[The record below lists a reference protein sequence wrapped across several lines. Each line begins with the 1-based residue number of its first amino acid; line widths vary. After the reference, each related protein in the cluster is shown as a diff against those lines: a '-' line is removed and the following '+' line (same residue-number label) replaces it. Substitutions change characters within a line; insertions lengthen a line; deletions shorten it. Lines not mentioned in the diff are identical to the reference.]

1 MITILKGSN
10 GALETAPESVKGCWV
25 KVSAPTPDE
34 VERLQSDYHLPLEFI
49 TYALDM
55 DERARVEKEDG
66 VTLIL
71 LRLPHFQGHDHDVPY
86 TTVPVGVLLTDQ
98 VMATIC
104 PVDSH
109 VLRALAQGV
118 TKGLS
123 TSKTN
128 RFLLHLLRLMA
139 DRYLTYLREIDRAVE
154 ALEDKLQRSLR
165 NEEVLALLKYQ
176 KSLTYFTTGLKS
188 NSFVLGRLEQSG
200 LFAKYP
206 DDAELLG
213 DVVIEVQ
220 QAIEMT
226 DISANILS
234 QMMDAFAS
242 IISNNLNVVMKFL
255 ASMTIVLTIPTLIAS
270 VYGMNIPLPFED
282 HPLALVIVM
291 GVAVAIS
298 VTVGVVF
305 WKKDWF

>member
-10 GALETAPESVKGCWV
+10 GTLETVSETVKGCWV
-25 KVSAPTPDE
+25 KVAAPTPDE
-34 VERLQSDYHLPLEFI
+34 VERLQAEFHLPSEFV

-71 LRLPHFQGHDHDVPY
+71 LRLPHFQGHDHDIPY
-86 TTVPVGVLLTDQ
+86 TTVPVGILLTENLLT
-98 VMATIC
+98 TIC

-109 VLRALAQGV
+109 VIRSLAQGV
-118 TKGLS
+118 AKGLS
-123 TSKTN
+123 TAKTN

-139 DRYLTYLREIDRAVE
+139 DRYLTYVREIDRAVE

-188 NSFVLGRLEQSG
+188 NSFVLSRLEQSG

-213 DVVIEVQ
+213 DVVVEVQ

-255 ASMTIVLTIPTLIAS
+255 ASMTIVLTVPTLIAS
-270 VYGMNIPLPFED
+270 IYGMNIPLPFED
-282 HPLALVIVM
+282 HPLALVIIM
-291 GVAVAIS
+291 GVAIAIS
-298 VTVGVVF
+298 VTIGVIF

>member
-10 GALETAPESVKGCWV
+10 GALETVSEAARGCWV
-25 KVSAPTPDE
+25 RAVAPTPE
-34 VERLQSDYHLPLEFI
+34 EITRLQTEFHLPLEFI
-49 TYALDM
+49 YDALDK
-55 DERARVEKEDG
+55 DERAHVERDDG
-66 VTLIL
+66 VTLIV
-71 LRLPHFQGHDHDVPY
+71 LRLPHFHGHETDVPY
-86 TTVPVGVLLTDQ
+86 TTVPVGIIIADGTL
-98 VMATIC
+98 ATIC
-104 PVDSH
+104 SVDNH
-109 VLRALAQGV
+109 VIRSLAQGAA
-118 TKGLS
+118 KELS
-123 TSKTN
+123 TAKTN
-128 RFLLHLLRLMA
+128 RFLLNLLLLMS
-139 DRYLTYLREIDRAVE
+139 DRYLVYVREIDEAVG

-188 NSFVLGRLEQSG
+188 NAFVLERLEQTG

-206 DDAELLG
+206 DDAELLA

-220 QAIEMT
+220 QAIDMT
-226 DISANILS
+226 DISGNILS

-242 IISNNLNVVMKFL
+242 IISNNLNLVMKFL
-255 ASMTIVLTIPTLIAS
+255 ASMTIVLTVPTLIAS
-270 VYGMNIPLPFED
+270 IYGMNIPLPFAD

-291 GVAVAIS
+291 GVAIAIS